1 MPRSSPRGLLDRSAK
16 HDLWLHTLSNIP
28 SVFGQLVYLS
38 SLRDAN
44 SGRYEHHGLALLF
57 GGREAEKALRS
68 SHQKAF
74 FDWLNYALQQQK
86 SDIDLYLT
94 SIQEDRR
101 CVITAWLESS
111 PYRNLIPPGAKASE
125 KNLFLSDLEALLTV
139 LRVEAGVALVD
150 QDA

>member
-1 MPRSSPRGLLDRSAK
+1 MARISPRGLLDRTAK

-28 SVFGQLVYLS
+28 SIFGQLVYLS
-38 SLRDAN
+38 SLRDSN

-57 GGREAEKALRS
+57 GERDSEKALRV

-74 FDWLNYALQQQK
+74 LDWLNFDLSQQK
-86 SDIDLYLT
+86 TDIDLYLL

-101 CVITAWLESS
+101 CVISAWLETS
-111 PYRNLIPPGAKASE
+111 PYRKLIPPSGKASE
-125 KNLFLSDLEALLTV
+125 KNLFLADLEAILVV

>member
-1 MPRSSPRGLLDRSAK
+1 MARISPRGLLDRTAK

-38 SLRDAN
+38 SLRNVN

-57 GGREAEKALRS
+57 GEREAEKALRF
-68 SHQKAF
+68 SHQKSF
-74 FDWLNYALQQQK
+74 LDWLNFTLAQQQ
-86 SDIDLYLT
+86 SDIDLYLS
-94 SIQEDRR
+94 SIHEDRR

-111 PYRNLIPPGAKASE
+111 PYRNLIPPSAKSSE

-139 LRVEAGVALVD
+139 LRIEAGVVLAD
-150 QDA
+150 PDA